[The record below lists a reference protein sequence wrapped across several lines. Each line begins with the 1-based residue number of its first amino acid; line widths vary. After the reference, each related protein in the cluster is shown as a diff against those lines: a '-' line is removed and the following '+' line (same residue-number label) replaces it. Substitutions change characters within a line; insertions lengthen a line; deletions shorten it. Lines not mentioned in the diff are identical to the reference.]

1 MVVAGS
7 DGRGAGL
14 YLGLATLLTQ
24 LNRNH
29 ELAVLS
35 YCQHIVGQC
44 PRLLGTLEE
53 YLLLH
58 GCLLERVSVGETVV
72 SRDAARLYLERLQG
86 VGRDIFPYPTADR
99 QYKSCQRWPR

>member
-1 MVVAGS
+1 MWVCCRS

-35 YCQHIVGQC
+35 YCQHIVGE
-44 PRLLGTLEE
+44 RTIRNHDE
-53 YLLLH
+53 YSLFPLH
-58 GCLLERVSVGETVV
+58 FVMVSDVLSGMF
-72 SRDAARLYLERLQG
+72 YL
-86 VGRDIFPYPTADR
+86 
-99 QYKSCQRWPR
+99 